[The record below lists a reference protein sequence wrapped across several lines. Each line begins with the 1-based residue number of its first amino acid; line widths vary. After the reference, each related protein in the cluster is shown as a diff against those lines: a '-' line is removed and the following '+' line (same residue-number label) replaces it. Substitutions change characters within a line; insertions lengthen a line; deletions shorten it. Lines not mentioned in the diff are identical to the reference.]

1 MVQRLWYF
9 VVDSMLNRCSPGA
22 QFSPAVSRSIP
33 SLGQMGIKMKTL
45 HGIRN
50 YPIVVLTVMS
60 AALFTWIFLES
71 SKKNNPDT
79 GKPIPESRLKKPE
92 FQPKEPPRL
101 QAQVRPT
108 TVELLSR
115 VKPGMPRVEV
125 ERLIGLPEPEQIQAV
140 TETNGR
146 LTYRTA
152 YELEEAKLPMTIRP
166 TQQKSTRTPKNTIES
181 KSQLTFEYDATKPGH
196 PLIEVHF
203 PDC

>member
-1 MVQRLWYF
+1 
-9 VVDSMLNRCSPGA
+9 
-22 QFSPAVSRSIP
+22 
-33 SLGQMGIKMKTL
+33 MGIKMKTL

-50 YPIVVLTVMS
+50 YPIVVLTVMA
-60 AALFTWIFLES
+60 AALFTWIFVES
-71 SKKNNPDT
+71 GSPTKTNPDT
-79 GKPIPESRLKKPE
+79 VKPVPDSKLRKLELHP
-92 FQPKEPPRL
+92 QQPPRL
-101 QAQVRPT
+101 QFEVRPA
-108 TVELLSR
+108 TVELLSK

-125 ERLIGLPEPEQIQAV
+125 ERLIGPPNPEQIQAV